1 MNENLIFLVLIFLA
15 RFLLITFSTLLIFEQ
30 TGVSLAPR
38 QLNPSDSIEIAS
50 SLAPDSLSVTQIKR
64 IAAEHQATLV
74 QYSILEDNQNHS
86 ELYIWVIKPTGEIEL
101 RQTHLSQSLSQ
112 LVVELRQSLEHES
125 QEDWQKLLQ
134 QLHQILIQPIAEFLP
149 NQPEE
154 RVIFI
159 PQGSLFLLP
168 FAALIDEQGTA
179 LIEDHTLSTVPAI
192 QVLELTRQRLQTI
205 QGKAENILV
214 FGSIYSQSE
223 LLEVAK
229 LFNTEPLIE
238 NQATKASILAKMSQ
252 SRIIHTSANQIE
264 INENNNYLMG
274 LVFNSQTTKTPEI
287 LTIQDIENSTLNA
300 ELVVLS
306 GDNTG
311 IGTITSDGVM
321 GLYRAFL
328 VAGTPSIIV
337 SLWNVPEQPTAELM
351 IEFYQQFSH
360 KSDKAQ
366 ALRQAMLATM
376 KNYPHPINWAGFI
389 LIGQPE

>member
-274 LVFNSQTTKTPEI
+274 LVFNSQTTKIPEI

>member
-179 LIEDHTLSTVPAI
+179 LIEHHTLSTVPAI

-274 LVFNSQTTKTPEI
+274 LVFNSQTTKIPEI

>member
-86 ELYIWVIKPTGEIEL
+86 KLYIWVIKPTGEIEL

-112 LVVELRQSLEHES
+112 LVVKLRQSLEHES

-134 QLHQILIQPIAEFLP
+134 QLHQILIKPIAAFLP

-159 PQGSLFLLP
+159 PQGSLFLVP

-179 LIEDHTLSTVPAI
+179 LIEHHTLSTVPAI
-192 QVLELTRQRLQTI
+192 QVLELTQQRLQTI

-229 LFNTEPLIE
+229 IFNTEALIE

-252 SRIIHTSANQIE
+252 ARIIHTSANQIK

-287 LTIQDIENSTLNA
+287 LTIQDIQNSTLNA

-321 GLYRAFL
+321 GLSRAFL

-351 IEFYQQFSH
+351 IEFYQQFRQN
-360 KSDKAQ
+360 SDKAQ

-376 KNYPHPINWAGFI
+376 KNYPHPRNWAGFI
-389 LIGQPE
+389 LIGQAE